1 MQFSRVFDDL
11 AVDIFYYFDKS
22 TKQKAALSDYTQFC
36 DLVYLKMLKHVA
48 TRWLSLNTSV
58 SHILSGY
65 EGLKSYFL
73 SEDDEDYKIPR
84 FATKA
89 F

>member
-1 MQFSRVFDDL
+1 
-11 AVDIFYYFDKS
+11 
-22 TKQKAALSDYTQFC
+22 
-36 DLVYLKMLKHVA
+36 MLKHVT

-58 SHILSGY
+58 NHILSGY

-73 SEDDEDYKIPR
+73 SEDDEDSKIPR